1 MADEFFEDDDPYFL
15 VSDRLDAGEAPGKV
29 HAWAAKQQK
38 KAKDQVLRSQWDEA
52 LRYIEEEHPELTR

>member
-15 VSDRLDAGEAPGKV
+15 VSDRLDAGEAPEKI

-38 KAKDQVLRSQWDEA
+38 KAKDKVLRSQWDEA
-52 LRYIEEEHPELTR
+52 LRYIEEEHPELKR

>member
-15 VSDRLDAGEAPGKV
+15 VSDRLAAGEAPGKV
-29 HAWAAKQQK
+29 DAWAAKQQK

-52 LRYIEEEHPELTR
+52 LRYIEEEHPELKR

>member
-29 HAWAAKQQK
+29 HAWATKQRR
-38 KAKDQVLRSQWDEA
+38 KAKD
-52 LRYIEEEHPELTR
+52 

>member
-1 MADEFFEDDDPYFL
+1 MLPTRSDEEPYFL

-52 LRYIEEEHPELTR
+52 LRYIEEEHPELKR

>member
-15 VSDRLDAGEAPGKV
+15 VADRLDAGEAPGKV

-38 KAKDQVLRSQWDEA
+38 KAKDEVLRSQWDEA
-52 LRYIEEEHPELTR
+52 LRYLEEEYPELTR

>member
-15 VSDRLDAGEAPGKV
+15 VADRLDAGEAPEKV

-38 KAKDQVLRSQWDEA
+38 KAKDKVLRSQWEEA
-52 LRYIEEEHPELTR
+52 LRYIEEEHPGLKR